1 MGSAAQPQPCTGIKV
16 VEIATMVA
24 GPMASQMLADLGA
37 EVIKIEAI
45 GGDPMRHVRPMHK
58 GMSGLFLAMNRHKK
72 SIQLDMK
79 SPEGLAIARRLIGE
93 ADVLIENMRPGVLDR
108 LGLSYEALS
117 GDNPGLIYASVSGFG
132 PDGPYAN
139 RPAFDQVLQGLTGLM
154 SLQNPLG
161 EPMPVRN
168 MFVDKY
174 SAAATASAVTAALL
188 YRERNDGLG
197 QRVSVSLMD
206 AISSLALIDNLLNMM
221 FVEGEDRI
229 PYINIMRPIR
239 TADGH
244 MIGHVQTD
252 EQFARLCRLVDREEL
267 INDPRFVGGWN
278 RLSNIEAMWAEIER
292 STRERS
298 TKELMAR
305 VEREG
310 IALGPIN
317 TVTEFLQDP
326 QVRHNQSVV
335 EVQSADYGPV
345 LVTNYPARFVR
356 SPANVAAVAPR
367 LGEHTDRVLA
377 ALGFSAEQIDGAR
390 AAGYVA

>member
-221 FVEGEDRI
+221 FVEV
-229 PYINIMRPIR
+229 R
-239 TADGH
+239 TAFP
-244 MIGHVQTD
+244 TSTSC
-252 EQFARLCRLVDREEL
+252 ARSA
-267 INDPRFVGGWN
+267 PP
-278 RLSNIEAMWAEIER
+278 M
-292 STRERS
+292 
-298 TKELMAR
+298 
-305 VEREG
+305 G
-310 IALGPIN
+310 I
-317 TVTEFLQDP
+317 
-326 QVRHNQSVV
+326 
-335 EVQSADYGPV
+335 
-345 LVTNYPARFVR
+345 
-356 SPANVAAVAPR
+356 
-367 LGEHTDRVLA
+367 
-377 ALGFSAEQIDGAR
+377 
-390 AAGYVA
+390 